1 MFGHDVESRD
11 AVNYKTAV
19 KNDEAVDREDL
30 LHTFVDHYNRIVK
43 VTCHTTVLTIL

>member
-1 MFGHDVESRD
+1 MFGHDVESQD

-19 KNDEAVDREDL
+19 KNDEAVNREGL
-30 LHTFVDHYNRIVK
+30 LFVDHYNRIVK